1 MKLNSIFKYS
11 LLIRIL
17 ATPLLYFTRNSIP
30 YTVLLLV
37 LLDVIDCNPLIV
49 KLIRKYRDTKDT
61 KDTDTTEFCNTNH
74 RYVLIDKLVD
84 IFQYCIALYFLSPQL
99 PLNVLHILLGF
110 TLMRLVG
117 VFHYSA
123 NKNPLAFVLF
133 FDFIKEYLLL
143 FYVYYPNFTMGLLVE
158 TMIVK
163 IIFEYYMHKRAVFS
177 TLYEL
182 LFD

>member
-1 MKLNSIFKYS
+1 MKLHSIFKYS

-37 LLDVIDCNPLIV
+37 LLDIIDCNPLV
-49 KLIRKYRDTKDT
+49 LKLVRKYKESAGKSNDTEK
-61 KDTDTTEFCNTNH
+61 EYCNTNH
-74 RYVLIDKLVD
+74 HYVLLDKLVD
-84 IFQYCIALYFLSPQL
+84 IFQYCIAIYFLSTL
-99 PLNVLHILLGF
+99 IPLNIIHILLGF
-110 TLMRLVG
+110 TLMRLAG

-143 FYVYYPNFTMGLLVE
+143 FYVYYPDFTMGLLIE

-163 IIFEYYMHKRAVFS
+163 IVFEYYMHKRAVFS

>member
-1 MKLNSIFKYS
+1 MKLHSIFKYS
-11 LLIRIL
+11 FIIRIL
-17 ATPLLYFTRNSIP
+17 ATPLLYYTRNSIP

-37 LLDVIDCNPLIV
+37 VLDIIDCNPLV
-49 KLIRKYRDTKDT
+49 LKLVRKYKEGTGKST
-61 KDTDTTEFCNTNH
+61 EGEKEFCNTNH
-74 RYVLIDKLVD
+74 HYVLLDKLLD
-84 IFQYCIALYFLSPQL
+84 IFQYCLAIYFLSPQL
-99 PLNVLHILLGF
+99 PLNVIHILLGF

-143 FYVYYPNFTMGLLVE
+143 FYVYYPNFTMWLLIE

-163 IIFEYYMHKRAVFS
+163 IVFEYYMHKRAIFS